1 MREFL
6 DAYAKAEQGD
16 DEPLK
21 TFWNTT
27 LGQAWEGEIEKIEA
41 DELKRRAEIEAYRL
55 PGQAENVVPLGC
67 TLLLA
72 GCDTQGNRV
81 EVAVWGFGRGCE
93 MWTVDHQI
101 FHGNPAEDEV
111 WNSVAEYLFERRF
124 QHEGGQQMS
133 IYATAIDSG
142 GTIRMPYTT
151 SPAAIRRGVC
161 MRCADAPSVRRRS
174 RMALARSTSTGAA
187 SA

>member
-1 MREFL
+1 SPMVSWAKIVREFL

-81 EVAVWGFGRGCE
+81 E
-93 MWTVDHQI
+93 
-101 FHGNPAEDEV
+101 
-111 WNSVAEYLFERRF
+111 
-124 QHEGGQQMS
+124 
-133 IYATAIDSG
+133 
-142 GTIRMPYTT
+142 
-151 SPAAIRRGVC
+151 
-161 MRCADAPSVRRRS
+161 
-174 RMALARSTSTGAA
+174 
-187 SA
+187 